1 VHRHDEDLT
10 MSGSEVS
17 EAMKTVLDRWGFP
30 TLVALAAGYV
40 LRHDVLIPLVEQHSI
55 FLQTISES
63 QKEIAE
69 AVNEQTRLLYA
80 LQPKSGA
87 SQEN

>member
-1 VHRHDEDLT
+1 
-10 MSGSEVS
+10 
-17 EAMKTVLDRWGFP
+17 
-30 TLVALAAGYV
+30 LVALAAGYV